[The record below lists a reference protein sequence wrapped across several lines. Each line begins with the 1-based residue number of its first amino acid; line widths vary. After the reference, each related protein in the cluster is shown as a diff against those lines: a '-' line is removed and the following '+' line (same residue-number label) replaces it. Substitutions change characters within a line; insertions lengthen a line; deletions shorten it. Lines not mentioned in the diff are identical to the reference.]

1 MKRTILKIFIPLA
14 VAALLAA
21 AFFMGEEPAPA
32 APPAPAL
39 QEAPVQPSQ
48 PDVTPEA
55 EVPAPPAKGPETP
68 EPAIQEEIP
77 APQPEAEPAL
87 EPKPEPAEPPAEPT
101 CTISISCAALLARP
115 ELMDSEK
122 LGLIPGDGWI
132 LPPTEVVFYEGESA
146 FNILQRAC
154 RQNAIHMEYEETP
167 IYDSAYIEGI
177 ANLYE
182 FDAGNLSGWMYSVN
196 DWFPN
201 YGCSRYQLQNGDT
214 IQWVYTC
221 DLGADVGG
229 EDSAFNGRN

>member
-32 APPAPAL
+32 APPAPAP
-39 QEAPVQPSQ
+39 QETPVQPSQ

-55 EVPAPPAKGPETP
+55 ETPAPPAEGPETP

-77 APQPEAEPAL
+77 APQPEAEPT
-87 EPKPEPAEPPAEPT
+87 PDPEPESADPT

-122 LGLIPGDGWI
+122 LSLIPGDSWI

-146 FNILQRAC
+146 FNILQRTC

-196 DWFPN
+196 GWFPN